1 MQLCTQRMLTQ
12 LATWCSR
19 VPHDVQ
25 QSASYSE
32 HALEMAST
40 MHQDLDAL
48 LLNEAAGSDAEDS
61 TVAANEWLA
70 SLPKAPFVG

>member
-12 LATWCSR
+12 LATWCRR
-19 VPHDVQ
+19 VAHDVE

-32 HALEMAST
+32 HVLEMAST
-40 MHQDLDAL
+40 MPQDLDAL
-48 LLNEAAGSDAEDS
+48 LLDEAVGSAAEDS